1 MWKMRLGL
9 LSDTHQNIEDLR
21 LAIDRLLSEDVECLV
36 HLGDDFQDAETFDEF
51 EIDSVIKVPGVYD
64 PEYSDRTIP
73 HRLIENLG
81 GYRVMFSHTM
91 ESHPNDFP
99 EDLKPEECA
108 AGGEIDILLYGH
120 THVPSIDVRKSI
132 LHVNPGHLK
141 KSDKKGHP
149 PTYGLLEIVTG
160 EARVILFDFAS
171 KAILATTKFRSS

>member
-1 MWKMRLGL
+1 M

-21 LAIDRLLSEDVECLV
+21 LAIDRLLGEDVDCLV

-64 PEYSDRTIP
+64 AEYSDRTIP

-81 GYRVMFSHTM
+81 GFRVMFSHTP

-108 AGGEIDILLYGH
+108 ARDEIDILLYGH
-120 THVPSIDVRKSI
+120 THVPSIDVRGSI
-132 LHVNPGHLK
+132 LHFNPGHLMK
-141 KSDKKGHP
+141 HDKKGHP
-149 PTYGLLEIVTG
+149 PTYGLLEIIGG
-160 EARVILFDFAS
+160 EARGNLFDFA
-171 KAILATTKFRSS
+171 KRVIIATMDFKKS